1 MQHSILYSV
10 VAFMLLVTELQSYAG
25 AQGIGANYGRQG
37 DNLPTPDKVIQ
48 LCKSRNIQRIRIFD
62 PQQDVLQALQGS
74 GIQVIIGTLNI
85 DVPTLANDPA
95 FATTWLQTN
104 IIPFASS
111 VNFRCISV
119 GNEMVPSQNAS
130 SILPA
135 MQNLRTALIAANLNI
150 PISTA
155 VFQNVLASPFPPS
168 AGIWHPDAASIMVP
182 LVQYMQANGY
192 PLLYNAYP
200 YFAYHDNPNDIRLDY
215 ALMSTSEVIVTDGA
229 LGYTNLLDASLD
241 ALYWALEKVGAPNVE
256 IVVAET
262 GWPSEGEGHDQATI
276 DNARTYNSNLI
287 KHGQFG
293 TPKRPGKGLE
303 AYIFAL
309 FNEDLKPK
317 GSESHW
323 GLFYPDMSE
332 VYHVDF

>member
-1 MQHSILYSV
+1 
-10 VAFMLLVTELQSYAG
+10 
-25 AQGIGANYGRQG
+25 
-37 DNLPTPDKVIQ
+37 
-48 LCKSRNIQRIRIFD
+48 
-62 PQQDVLQALQGS
+62 
-74 GIQVIIGTLNI
+74 
-85 DVPTLANDPA
+85 
-95 FATTWLQTN
+95 
-104 IIPFASS
+104 
-111 VNFRCISV
+111 
-119 GNEMVPSQNAS
+119 MVPSQNAS

-168 AGIWHPDAASIMVP
+168 AGTWHPDAVSIMVP
-182 LVQYMQANGY
+182 LARLCIDEYLRGY
-192 PLLYNAYP
+192 CKL
-200 YFAYHDNPNDIRLDY
+200 
-215 ALMSTSEVIVTDGA
+215 TDGA

-262 GWPSEGEGHDQATI
+262 GWPSAGEGHDPATI

-293 TPKRPGKGLE
+293 TPKRLGKGLE

-309 FNEDLKPK
+309 FNEDLKPR